1 MRNAMNLFLIGAIS
15 ASRIAADASADLLQV
30 NIAGEVS
37 ATDLSRGPFEAA
49 EIGDPVTI
57 SFGIDTDTD
66 VGFGDIH
73 IYFVTDYSVTINGV
87 TMTASVAPSFLFST
101 FVSFHGFEMTSTGML
116 MPGGGDEHFYALPI
130 FGASGPPTFWLPQ
143 GSEPQ
148 DHLGKHPASLFDF
161 LNVNA
166 IVDTGAGG
174 PGVDQ
179 ELAIAMLSI
188 EILGEEVACV
198 EDLDEDGTVGFSDLL
213 LLLSDWNDSNSLAD
227 LDGSGTVGFGDLLF
241 LLNEWGK
248 CA

>member
-1 MRNAMNLFLIGAIS
+1 MRNLVNQLLIGAIS
-15 ASRIAADASADLLQV
+15 ASVFGAGASADLLSV

-37 ATDLSRGPFEAA
+37 ATDLSRGPFETA
-49 EIGDPVTI
+49 EVGDAVAI
-57 SFGIDTDTD
+57 SFGIDTETD
-66 VGFGDIH
+66 VGFDDIH
-73 IYFVTDYSVTINGV
+73 IYLTTDYTVTINGV
-87 TMTASVAPSFLFST
+87 TMTASAAPSFLFST
-101 FVSFHGFEMTSTGML
+101 FISFHGFEMTSTGVL
-116 MPGGGDEHFYALPI
+116 MPGGGVEHFYAIPV

-148 DHLGKHPASLFDF
+148 DHQGTFPVSLFDF
-161 LNVNA
+161 LNDNA
-166 IVDTGAGG
+166 VVDTGAGG

-188 EILGEEVACV
+188 EILGDDACA

-213 LLLSDWNDSNSLAD
+213 LLLSAWSDSKSLAD

-241 LLNEWGK
+241 LLAAWGP